1 LGFSIVNAQA
11 KSEKAQ
17 IERQFFHAKAQR
29 KTQRRKRE
37 RQFCLASLR
46 LFFAPLREK
55 TAAARILPTVSYR
68 FPWHRLSDEQL
79 LDLRICD
86 LPIKIKGSFLEPHI
100 KRLYGELNSRGIRFK
115 PHVWLAEEWFSPDR
129 VPGIA
134 IPFYLAHPR
143 LIKLERKQML
153 EVEGGTDTECLRIL
167 RHEAGHALDTAFR
180 LHFKRQYREL
190 FGSFAQP
197 YPDFYKP
204 KPRSRRFVLHL
215 PAWYAQA
222 HPAEDFAETF
232 AVWLTPRSQW
242 RRRYRGWPALQ
253 KLEYIDELMTSLAG
267 TRPRNRTRTK
277 VEPLSALK
285 VTLREHYR
293 RKRERYDF
301 EWPAVYDR
309 DLNRIFSDDPRHKS
323 KQSAAI
329 FLRKVRREVRQ
340 IVAEGTGVHQY
351 TIDHVLQNMIDRCK
365 ELKLRVATPFRET
378 RRRVMIVLTVQVMNV
393 LHSGYHRIAV

>member
-1 LGFSIVNAQA
+1 MAGRNTRL
-11 KSEKAQ
+11 
-17 IERQFFHAKAQR
+17 RWH
-29 KTQRRKRE
+29 
-37 RQFCLASLR
+37 SL
-46 LFFAPLREK
+46 
-55 TAAARILPTVSYR
+55 T
-68 FPWHRLSDEQL
+68 DDQL
-79 LDLRICD
+79 LDVRLRD
-86 LPIKIKGSFLEPHI
+86 LPIRIERTPLEERVN
-100 KRLYGELNSRGIRFK
+100 RLYRELDERGITFR
-115 PHVWLAEEWFSPDR
+115 PHVWLAEEWFTPDG

-143 LIKLERKQML
+143 LVRLERREML
-153 EVEGGTDTECLRIL
+153 EVEGGTDVECMRIL

-180 LHFKRQYREL
+180 LHFKRQHREL

-204 KPRSRRFVLHL
+204 RPKSRKYVLHL

-232 AVWLTPRSQW
+232 AVWLTPRLQW

-253 KLEYIDELMTSLAG
+253 KLEYIDELMEQIAG
-267 TRPRNRTRTK
+267 TKPKNRTRTK

-285 VTLREHYR
+285 ITLREHYR

-309 DLNRIFSDDPRHKS
+309 DLRRIFSDAPRHKS
-323 KQSAAI
+323 KPSAAS

-351 TIDHVLQNMIDRCK
+351 TVDHVLQNMIDRCK
-365 ELKLRVATPFRET
+365 ELKLRVTTPFRET
-378 RRRVMIVLTVQVMNV
+378 RRHVMIVLTVQVMNV
-393 LHSGYHRIAV
+393 LLSGYHRIAV

>member
-1 LGFSIVNAQA
+1 M
-11 KSEKAQ
+11 
-17 IERQFFHAKAQR
+17 
-29 KTQRRKRE
+29 
-37 RQFCLASLR
+37 
-46 LFFAPLREK
+46 
-55 TAAARILPTVSYR
+55 SYR
-68 FPWHRLSDEQL
+68 FPWHRLSDDQL

-86 LPIKIKGSFLEPHI
+86 LPIKIKNSFLEPHI
-100 KRLYGELNSRGIRFK
+100 KRLYSELNTRGIRFK
-115 PHVWLAEEWFSPDR
+115 PHVWLSEEWFSPDG

-143 LIKLERKQML
+143 LVKLERKQML
-153 EVEGGTDTECLRIL
+153 EVEGGNDTECMRIL

-180 LHFKRQYREL
+180 LHFKRRHREL
-190 FGSFAQP
+190 FGSFAQR

-204 KPRSRRFVLHL
+204 KPKSRRFVLHL

-232 AVWLTPRSQW
+232 AVWLTPRLQW
-242 RRRYRGWPALQ
+242 RRRYKGWPALR
-253 KLEYIDELMTSLAG
+253 KLEYIDELMGELAG
-267 TRPRNRTRTK
+267 TKPKNRTRTK
-277 VEPLSALK
+277 VEPLSALRI
-285 VTLREHYR
+285 TLREHYQ

-309 DLNRIFSDDPRHKS
+309 DLYRIFSAEPTRKS
-323 KQSAAI
+323 QPSAASFI
-329 FLRKVRREVRQ
+329 RSVRREVRQ

-365 ELKLRVATPFRET
+365 ELKLRVATPSREA